1 MKKFK
6 RFKNDPLQII
16 GSIVAVV
23 SAWFI
28 AMPAVKY
35 FRTGTLEFSFFGPIT
50 GNAAMAIWIVLFL
63 AGLICVLI
71 TQPPVKK
78 MRRLDEEEKKEFE
91 KKSY

>member
-35 FRTGTLEFSFFGPIT
+35 FRTGTLEFSFFGLIT

-63 AGLICVLI
+63 AGPDLC
-71 TQPPVKK
+71 PHHSASGKK
-78 MRRLDEEEKKEFE
+78 DAAAG
-91 KKSY
+91 